1 MASATSQN
9 GWTVIPSGT
18 DSLLV
23 KIPKIIGRVRKGD
36 VATIFTDL
44 VTYFDEHIEDVD
56 KGEDE
61 WGYAFR
67 SIRGQSSGYSNH
79 ASGTAIDL
87 NATQHPLGVRGTFTR
102 EQTKKIRAMLEDRYL
117 NKIRWGGDYRGR
129 KDEMHFEING
139 SAADLRKVVAHLKRL
154 NGKKVYKTSVKRLLA
169 NAKSVTPRKKSN
181 DVLRLQR
188 LLRHSGFMSTS
199 AITLEKGKYGPRTR
213 QAVSKAQRK
222 AGFSGA
228 GADGYIGISTLKY
241 LAKRAEGTSVET
253 RAVP

>member
-1 MASATSQN
+1 MASVTSQN
-9 GWTVIPSGT
+9 GWPVIPSGT
-18 DSLLV
+18 DPRLV

-44 VTYFDEHIEDVD
+44 VTYFDENIEDVD

-61 WGYAFR
+61 WGYSYR
-67 SIRGQSSGYSNH
+67 TIRGTSTEYSNH
-79 ASGTAIDL
+79 ASATAVDI
-87 NATQHPLGVRGTFTR
+87 NAMQHPLGVSGTFTL
-102 EQTKKIRAMLEDRYL
+102 EQTKKIRAMLKDRYL
-117 NKIRWGGDYRGR
+117 NKIRWGGDYKGR

-188 LLRHSGFMSTS
+188 LLRHLGFMSTS
-199 AITLEKGKYGPRTR
+199 EIMLEEGKYGPKTR

-222 AGFSGA
+222 AGFSGSD
-228 GADGYIGISTLKY
+228 ADGYIGISTLKY